1 MGWAGNLDELN
12 EALEIALGT
21 SDAVSRWARG
31 ETMLAVCERY
41 SVLPGESSEFPLT
54 GVRFPPV
61 QNYTTPHHGGFSAP
75 PLPSDCMLT
84 ANRRGTL
91 VKGLS
96 CLFLVLHNFC

>member
-1 MGWAGNLDELN
+1 ME
-12 EALEIALGT
+12 T
-21 SDAVSRWARG
+21 SAVASRWARG
-31 ETMLAVCERY
+31 EAMLAVCERY
-41 SVLPGESSEFPLT
+41 STLSCESSEFPLT

-75 PLPSDCMLT
+75 PLLSDCMLT
-84 ANRRGTL
+84 ANRCGTL